1 MHKNEKLAMPQSYT
15 KWMLATLPA
24 NIAYAPLSSLVPLYI
39 LSLGGSALY
48 VAVAVMG
55 FNAVAMVMT
64 FVWGEIA
71 DTTVKKKPFIM
82 LSYIGIT
89 ALLFIMYF
97 ANSVYDVAIIY
108 ASVAI
113 FQAAN
118 TTPYNLLVMETDQK
132 ENWSKSFSRLQAISG
147 IGMVIGL
154 LIAAALTDF
163 TGLRSVIL
171 VFAVASLIS
180 TLMAQGLLI
189 EPLVSVKTKES
200 RLKQLEGGILQM
212 NSIVFAMLSYPFRFI
227 NLYKHILDFN
237 NTKRRVINSI
247 KTPFA
252 MLCISWLFFNVGL
265 SMVNTEYAASLHI
278 HGLSESTVFFV
289 IMIATIVQ
297 VVLFYYARDI
307 LYKDRLY
314 ETTAEMIGIRSV
326 SYVFI
331 GISFLFAGLVFLL
344 SNLVLYALIAG
355 YSYPLYYTASYI
367 VMFLVI
373 GDNNRGSAL
382 GIYNGVGWLGYFLG
396 SLITGLM
403 LLLGFTFLYIMAG
416 IVIAVSFYAF
426 TKVLKPKVHGWAGR
440 VKLGSA

>member
-48 VAVAVMG
+48 VAIAVMG

-64 FVWGEIA
+64 FVWGKLA
-71 DTTVKKKPFIM
+71 DTTGRRKPFIM

-89 ALLFIMYF
+89 ALLFLMYF
-97 ANSVYDVAIIY
+97 ASSVYDVAILY

-118 TTPYNLLVMETDQK
+118 SAPYNLLVMETDQK

-147 IGMVIGL
+147 AGMVIGL
-154 LIAAALTDF
+154 LIAAAITDF
-163 TGLRSVIL
+163 TGLRLVIL
-171 VFAVASLIS
+171 IFAVASLAS
-180 TLMAQGLLI
+180 TMMAHGLLI
-189 EPLVSVKTKES
+189 EPVVSAKTNES
-200 RLKQLEGGILQM
+200 RLKQIEGRILQV

-227 NLYKHILDFN
+227 NLYRHILDFR
-237 NTKRRVINSI
+237 NTRRQVINSI

-252 MLCISWLFFNVGL
+252 MLCISWLFFNLGQ

-278 HGLSESTVFFV
+278 HGLSLSTTFFV
-289 IMIATIVQ
+289 IMIAMIVQ
-297 VVLFYYARDI
+297 VTLFYYAREI

-314 ETTAEMIGIRSV
+314 ETTAAMIGIRSV

-331 GISFLFAGLVFLL
+331 GLTFIFMGLAFLL
-344 SNLVLYALIAG
+344 SNLVLYTLSTG
-355 YSYPLYYTASYI
+355 YSYPLYYTASYT
-367 VMFLVI
+367 VMFMVI
-373 GDNNRGSAL
+373 GDKKRGSAL

-396 SLITGLM
+396 SLVAGLM

-416 IVIAVSFYAF
+416 IMMAISFYTF
-426 TKVLKPKVHGWAGR
+426 TKLVKPQLDEGAGA
-440 VKLGSA
+440 VKLSVA